1 MIVAVESRGLTG
13 AFHISGHDL
22 LGTSAPRLSTKMQRS
37 AEVSCFVG
45 GAR

>member
-37 AEVSCFVG
+37 VGVSLFRG
-45 GAR
+45 GAK